1 MGIAACSAVFLER
14 INEQQHCSAYA
25 ALHVQDRR
33 CVSPPTVSDDQV
45 DGFGA
50 QNEIRGLEVDHLI
63 GAHFRHESDVA
74 RSAGGN
80 HLRPC
85 TVSKL
90 NDEIANGSGGAVDK
104 NTLHLPRFE
113 RSSLLK
119 RIPKDKSSNHSII
132 VCS

>member
-1 MGIAACSAVFLER
+1 MFCLCGSSSSRPALRFPANR
-14 INEQQHCSAYA
+14 I
-25 ALHVQDRR
+25 
-33 CVSPPTVSDDQV
+33 DDQV

-90 NDEIANGSGGAVDK
+90 NGEIANGSGGAVDK